1 MFVLFL
7 YYTVQK
13 FGVNENVLKKKI
25 LVLTKPAF
33 LFDQKYYKNTNIIA
47 III

>member
-13 FGVNENVLKKKI
+13 FGVNENVLKKHF

-33 LFDQKYYKNTNIIA
+33 LFDQKYDKNTIIA